1 MYFGCY
7 GVRKPWLD
15 KCLKSPFY
23 EDLAKSNMVNVP
35 KHCGNLKN
43 STFSI
48 FIDRCEGHGVG
59 KSLS

>member
-43 STFSI
+43 S
-48 FIDRCEGHGVG
+48 V
-59 KSLS
+59 KLSLLRREFF